1 MLKGYWIV
9 RVDVS
14 DADAYRRYIE
24 ANAEPIA
31 RFGGRFLV
39 RGGRHE
45 AVEGTARQR
54 NVVIE
59 FESYEAA
66 RNCYFDEA
74 YARARSLRIG
84 TSVADF
90 LIIEGYDGPQPG
102 EGLPPG

>member
-1 MLKGYWIV
+1 MAKGYWIV

-14 DADAYRRYIE
+14 DQDAYRRYIE

-45 AVEGTARQR
+45 AVEGQARAR

-59 FESYEAA
+59 FASYDVAHQ
-66 RNCYFDEA
+66 CYFDEA
-74 YARARSLRIG
+74 YARARALRSG
-84 TSVADF
+84 AGACDF

-102 EGLPPG
+102 DGLPPR